1 MWEYN
6 YKDEV
11 DIGELVGQTVIAVWV
26 DEHKEQI
33 FFIADKRGETILGT
47 YNRPGKTNLY
57 AMSHAQNCCE
67 NVTVEDIDNDLNKMI
82 GATIV
87 SAEEVSEPIE
97 DDEYGHKTWTFYKL
111 ATDKGDY
118 FTIRWLGESNG
129 YYSED
134 AQFFKL
140 A

>member
-1 MWEYN
+1 MRYYDYRN
-6 YKDEV
+6 EV
-11 DIGELVGQTVIAVWV
+11 KIGELVGQTVAAVWMNEDK
-26 DEHKEQI
+26 DEI
-33 FFIADKRGETILGT
+33 FFVTAPKVDAYYVSTETI
-47 YNRPGKTNLY
+47 NLY
-57 AMSHAQNCCE
+57 VMAHDQDCCE
-67 NVTVEDIDNDLNKMI
+67 SVTVEDIDNDLNKMI

-87 SAEEVSEPIE
+87 SAEEASEPKE
-97 DDEYGHKTWTFYKL
+97 DDEYGHRTWTFYKL